1 MAYNT
6 KPIVKDS
13 EGKPIP
19 QYYNQISNQYEPMS
33 GASGGQ
39 KVILYDSAGQEVNL
53 MDMVDSI
60 KTAIDRLIE
69 EVKKI
74 GV

>member
-19 QYYNQISNQYEPMS
+19 QYYNQISNQYEPIS

-39 KVILYDSAGQEVNL
+39 KVTLCNGAGQEIDL
-53 MDMVDSI
+53 MAMVGSVVS
-60 KTAIDRLIE
+60 AIDRLIE

-74 GV
+74 AV

>member
-39 KVILYDSAGQEVNL
+39 KVILYNSIGEEIDLIDMKNEVI
-53 MDMVDSI
+53 S
-60 KTAIDRLIE
+60 AIDKLIE

-74 GV
+74 AV

>member
-6 KPIVKDS
+6 VPIKKDS

-19 QYYNQISNQYEPMS
+19 QYYNQIANQYEPIS
-33 GASGGQ
+33 GSAGGA
-39 KVILYDSAGQEVNL
+39 KITLCDSAGQEVNL
-53 MDMVDSI
+53 IDMVGSI

-69 EVKKI
+69 EVKKV

>member
-19 QYYNQISNQYEPMS
+19 QYYNQVNNQYEPIS
-33 GASGGQ
+33 GSAGGQ
-39 KVILYDSAGQEVNL
+39 RVTLCDSAGQEVNL
-53 MDMVDSI
+53 IDMVDSI

-74 GV
+74 GI

>member
-6 KPIVKDS
+6 VPIKKDS

-39 KVILYDSAGQEVNL
+39 KVTLCNGAGQEIDL
-53 MDMVDSI
+53 IDMKNEVIS
-60 KTAIDRLIE
+60 AIDKLIE

-74 GV
+74 GI

>member
-39 KVILYDSAGQEVNL
+39 KVTLCNGAGQEIDL
-53 MDMVDSI
+53 MAMVGDVVS
-60 KTAIDRLIE
+60 AIDRLIE

-74 GV
+74 AV

>member
-39 KVILYDSAGQEVNL
+39 KVTLYDSAGQEVNL

-74 GV
+74 AV

>member
-19 QYYNQISNQYEPMS
+19 QYYNQISNQYEPIS

-39 KVILYDSAGQEVNL
+39 KVTLCNGAGQEIDL
-53 MDMVDSI
+53 MAMVGDVVS
-60 KTAIDRLIE
+60 AIDRLIE

-74 GV
+74 AV

>member
-6 KPIVKDS
+6 KPIIKDS

-19 QYYNQISNQYEPMS
+19 QYYNQTSNQYEPIS
-33 GASGGQ
+33 GSAGGQ
-39 KVILYDSAGQEVNL
+39 KVTLYNSAGQEVSL
-53 MDMVDSI
+53 IDMVDSI